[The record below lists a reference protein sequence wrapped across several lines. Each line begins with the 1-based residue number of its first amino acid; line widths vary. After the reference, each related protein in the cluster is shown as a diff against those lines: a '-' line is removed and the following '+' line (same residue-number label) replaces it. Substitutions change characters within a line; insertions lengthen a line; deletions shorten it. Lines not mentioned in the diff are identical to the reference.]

1 MYANVTWH
9 TLKQITITSWI
20 PTTIKLKPERK
31 KQFKHG
37 TCQRAMQEKLRICME
52 WFYNKGIF
60 LNSKLI
66 IRKAQL
72 QELHIICETK
82 KTMSA
87 WNWSAVDVTLVV
99 FGCLCQR
106 FSGCNAKIIV
116 LFGKYFKTK
125 TTFRILMTV
134 SKIGARD
141 LQAKVWDNFP
151 SMAIDCGSVQ
161 ECTRK

>member
-1 MYANVTWH
+1 MRMYANVTWH

-116 LFGKYFKTK
+116 LFGKYLKTN
-125 TTFRILMTV
+125 TPFGNLMTQWV
-134 SKIGARD
+134 N
-141 LQAKVWDNFP
+141 L
-151 SMAIDCGSVQ
+151 
-161 ECTRK
+161 